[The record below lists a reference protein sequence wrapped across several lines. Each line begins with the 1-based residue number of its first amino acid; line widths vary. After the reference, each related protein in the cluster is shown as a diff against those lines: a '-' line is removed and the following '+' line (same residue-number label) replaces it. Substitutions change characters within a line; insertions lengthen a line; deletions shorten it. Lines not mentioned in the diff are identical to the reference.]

1 MKNIRRQLNCAVD
14 GNEQAAIKAQLKD
27 WCAKYFEDNN
37 IFPDEDFAA
46 WKVEV
51 HLNTYGE
58 YFARLFVYID
68 ADTAN
73 FPEIVKSAK
82 IPATYDSATIAE
94 AANTMVDYAVAD
106 LSNELDDLITEQLT
120 LRLEDKFSFLP
131 IIVTVHT
138 PGNNG
143 SEWSADVEIEQ
154 LESDKTTE
162 PEYFD
167 ASLEFT
173 LDPHSIMTAIADCAD
188 YIRYQY

>member
-1 MKNIRRQLNCAVD
+1 MINTRRQLNCAVD
-14 GNEQAAIKAQLKD
+14 GTEQQTIKTQLKD
-27 WCAKYFEDNN
+27 WCARYFEDNN
-37 IFPDEDFAA
+37 IFPDEDLAA

-58 YFARLFVYID
+58 YFARLFVYLD
-68 ADTAN
+68 ADTSN

-82 IPATYDSATIAE
+82 IPATHDSATIAE
-94 AANTMVDYAVAD
+94 AANIMVDYAVSD
-106 LSNELDDLITEQLT
+106 LINELEDLITEQLT

-131 IIVTVHT
+131 IDVTVHT

-143 SEWSADVEIEQ
+143 SEWSADVEIEE

-173 LDPHSIMTAIADCAD
+173 LDPRSIMTAIADCAD
-188 YIRYQY
+188 YVRYQY